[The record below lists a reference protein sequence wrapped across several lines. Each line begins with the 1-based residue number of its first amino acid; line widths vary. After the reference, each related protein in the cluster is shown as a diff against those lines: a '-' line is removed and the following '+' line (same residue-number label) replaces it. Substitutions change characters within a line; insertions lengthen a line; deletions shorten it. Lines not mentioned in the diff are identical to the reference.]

1 MDENTF
7 LVSLSMEETAKK
19 IHSAVVDGSITGE
32 LLDHYVIQ
40 GQGTQYCIVAV
51 YEKHYWRAGNRLTL
65 TAPPG
70 CTALAAAEA
79 RGCSVLTG
87 ARPPPSLPWSMSACA
102 TICYNLLGGY
112 HAGRIDRHASAPDHL
127 HL

>member
-32 LLDHYVIQ
+32 LLDHYVSRAQ
-40 GQGTQYCIVAV
+40 GEQYCIVAV

-65 TAPPG
+65 TVTIDNLSGPTPG
-70 CTALAAAEA
+70 ALHWRRRR
-79 RGCSVLTG
+79 RGAVPFRLG
-87 ARPPPSLPWSMSACA
+87 RGLLLLLPG
-102 TICYNLLGGY
+102 L
-112 HAGRIDRHASAPDHL
+112 
-127 HL
+127 

>member
-40 GQGTQYCIVAV
+40 GQGEQYCIVAV

-65 TAPPG
+65 TVTIDNLSGPTRVHCIG
-70 CTALAAAEA
+70 GGGGEGLF
-79 RGCSVLTG
+79 RFDWG
-87 ARPPPSLPWSMSACA
+87 AVSSLVYECLRDDM
-102 TICYNLLGGY
+102 L
-112 HAGRIDRHASAPDHL
+112 
-127 HL
+127 